1 MPLTPEELSSVI
13 ENIRK
18 RIEQLLEESGGEETP
33 EIKKL
38 RDVLRQMEQ
47 APEGTPEEKARAKTY
62 ADTFLGRLNIWRLI
76 KKTLYEWFVRFIKD
90 AVYKGIS
97 TAVSVGFMWGFHGC
111 VRLFPKQAIKIA
123 QFVAKTY
130 YTPPREWVGY
140 MKEYIERLSG
150 RKITQEQIQRII
162 DGHGDLTLAEVVGE
176 TFLKPMLGLILPDYP
191 VKPEDGLKAAERF
204 LGVNLQFQ
212 MSAWLLHMLG
222 DMVSFGTFK
231 SLKDLP
237 NAIAWSYGIGW
248 LSWLVMGTPFRKGIS
263 DPLEQYWNRE
273 YRPTL
278 YTMSQL
284 CRLKTAGLITD
295 KEFEEQALLLGYELD
310 KAYNL
315 WIDSMAEFS
324 DTDLRDLYYEGAIT
338 KGDVIHYLRR
348 RGYHKTRA
356 EAIATLITTDR
367 SRKLRQSLVDEL
379 LRAYREDRVTES
391 QVRQTLRDEGWTD
404 TDIDLALSK
413 ERFIRGHRRELSV
426 SQTKELLD
434 WGLITR
440 EEYHRRL
447 QRMGYDPTDIE
458 LLEALEN
465 AKKEREEIMRQYWIR
480 YSQLQQALSRAGV
493 ENWWYALGEL
503 RGHELEIGKMSDA
516 EWRSYMRSFIE
527 AHGGKLE

>member
-1 MPLTPEELSSVI
+1 MPITPGELPPII
-13 ENIRK
+13 ENIKK
-18 RIEQLLEESGGEETP
+18 RIEQMLKESGGKETP
-33 EIKKL
+33 EIKRL
-38 RDVLRQMEQ
+38 RDVLKQMEQ

-62 ADTFLGRLNIWRLI
+62 ADAILGKLNIWALI

-130 YTPPREWVGY
+130 YTPPEEWVGY

-150 RKITQEQIQRII
+150 KKITQKQIQEII
-162 DGHGDLTLAEVVGE
+162 DGHGDLTLAEVVGH
-176 TFLKPMLGLILPDYP
+176 TFLKPMLNLILPDYP

-237 NAIAWSYGIGW
+237 NAIAWSFGIGW

-273 YRPTL
+273 YQPTL

-295 KEFEEQALLLGYELD
+295 KEFEEQALLLGYSST

-324 DTDLRDLYYEGAIT
+324 DTDLKELYYQGVLT
-338 KGDVIHYLRR
+338 QDDVEHYLAR
-348 RGYHKTRA
+348 RGYHKTRRK
-356 EAIATLITTDR
+356 AIANLICNDR
-367 SRKLRQSLVDEL
+367 SIKLRKDLANEV
-379 LRAYREDRVTES
+379 LRAYREDRLNQD
-391 QVRQTLRDEGWTD
+391 QVRSILSSENWTD
-404 TDIDLALSK
+404 TDIDLALAK
-413 ERFIRGHRRELSV
+413 EDFIRGHRRELSV

-440 EEYHRRL
+440 EEYNRRL
-447 QRMGYDPTDIE
+447 QRMGYDPVDIE
-458 LLEALEN
+458 LLETLEK
-465 AKKEREEIMRQYWIR
+465 KKEERAEEMRRYWTR
-480 YSQLQQALSRAGV
+480 YSELQQALARAGV
-493 ENWWYALGEL
+493 ENWWYVLGEL
-503 RGHELEIGKMSDA
+503 RGHELEIGRMS
-516 EWRSYMRSFIE
+516 EKIKQW
-527 AHGGKLE
+527 